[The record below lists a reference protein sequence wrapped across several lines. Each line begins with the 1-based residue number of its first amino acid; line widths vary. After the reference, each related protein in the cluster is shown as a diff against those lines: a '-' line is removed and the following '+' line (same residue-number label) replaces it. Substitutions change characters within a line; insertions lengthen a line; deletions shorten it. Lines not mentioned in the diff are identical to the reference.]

1 MVWTNSL
8 DGKARN
14 VCRILERN
22 CLEDCERKDVRESG
36 CEDVKWTKLA
46 QYHVQW
52 WVGFGFSSIEPGP
65 VLIRNMLSHIL
76 MTKT

>member
-1 MVWTNSL
+1 MKFMIRITIVQSSTDSL

-36 CEDVKWTKLA
+36 CKDVKWTKLA

-52 WVGFGFSSIEPGP
+52 WVL
-65 VLIRNMLSHIL
+65 VLTALNHGQF
-76 MTKT
+76 